1 VDLSYY
7 IFACISKE
15 DLQNLDDILIIY
27 YRSFADQL
35 KQLGVNNPDVLY
47 PFQQFLDEWKKY
59 CKFGVMVATLIM
71 KICATDKNEVVDVA
85 HFAEKGEDISNTFLK
100 EIKDKDTFRN
110 RIRPIVEYAVKNDL
124 I

>member
-15 DLQNLDDILIIY
+15 DLQNLDDILITY
-27 YRSFADQL
+27 YHSFADYL

-47 PFQQFLDEWKKY
+47 PLQQFLDEWKKY

-71 KICATDKNEVVDVA
+71 KICAIDKNEVV
-85 HFAEKGEDISNTFLK
+85 AEKGEDISNTFLK

>member
-7 IFACISKE
+7 IFACISKK